1 MLPALVRLSIGCT
14 PGQPPPRRSSRKA
27 RAEAD
32 VTFEELLPVET
43 DRHGATVYVDLLP
56 ERGGAP
62 CDEIIALQ
70 SRLAT
75 IRPSTRALERLR
87 PINKSRVLVE
97 IEDVMALTLFSTWIR
112 RAVMEDSTGGALVAL
127 LGPIGRRVRLLGAHF
142 ICPRV
147 TEYESF
153 IAPQAPH
160 TDVDRRGEVFGIGLH
175 VSGEPM
181 GTLMDPNAHIDS
193 NGNVCG
199 GGGMQRA
206 NSPAFA
212 FDTGVVHAGPGRLR
226 VEGPY
231 PRYFTDRVFFLI
243 CDADLDAVRIAKH
256 RADNGLVGQL
266 DLVVSL

>member
-1 MLPALVRLSIGCT
+1 MLPALVHLSIGCT
-14 PGQPPPRRSSRKA
+14 PGQALRRSSRRTSVETDA
-27 RAEAD
+27 P
-32 VTFEELLPVET
+32 FEELLPVET
-43 DRHGATVYVDLLP
+43 DQHGATIYVDLLP
-56 ERGGAP
+56 ERGDAP
-62 CDEIIALQ
+62 CDELIALQ

-75 IRPSTRALERLR
+75 IRPSTRALERLK

-97 IEDVMALTLFSTWIR
+97 IEDVMALTLFSTWIH
-112 RAVMEDSTGGALVAL
+112 RAAMEDSTGEALMAL
-127 LGPIGRRVRLLGAHF
+127 LVPIGRRIRLLGAHF

-147 TEYESF
+147 TEYEPF
-153 IAPQAPH
+153 IAPQVPH

-193 NGNVCG
+193 DGNVCG
-199 GGGMQRA
+199 GVSMRRA
-206 NSPAFA
+206 STSAFA
-212 FDTGVVHAGPGRLR
+212 FDTGAVHAGPGRLR

-231 PRYFTDRVFFLI
+231 PRYFTDRVFFLF
-243 CDADLDAVRIAKH
+243 CAADLDAARIAKH